1 MDFVRPVE
9 ALIPGVQGRILA
21 VLAETTA
28 DLNLRTI
35 ALLSDT
41 SVAQVSRVLP
51 DLVSLGLVERQE
63 APPSALF
70 RLVREHV
77 AVDTLHLLARVRD
90 RMVGRME
97 RIASELPVAPV
108 SVIVFG
114 SFARGEAD
122 EKSDI
127 DTVFV
132 RPADIDESDE
142 EWSASVQ
149 RWRDSVARVSGNR
162 VEVLEVAASDIAGR
176 LGSRQ
181 QLWTDIKA
189 DGFVVNGLSL
199 KELERPDDD

>member
-1 MDFVRPVE
+1 MDFVRPIE

-35 ALLSDT
+35 ARLSDT
-41 SVAQVSRVLP
+41 SVAQASRVLP
-51 DLVSLGLVERQE
+51 DLVSLGLVDRRE

-77 AVDTLHLLARVRD
+77 AVDALLLVARARD
-90 RMVGRME
+90 RMME
-97 RIASELPVAPV
+97 RMKTMTAQLPVAPL

-127 DTVFV
+127 DVLLV
-132 RPADIDESDE
+132 RPADVDESDE
-142 EWSASVQ
+142 RWSASVQ
-149 RWRDSVARVSGNR
+149 LWRDSVGQMSGNR
-162 VEVLEVAASDIAGR
+162 VEVLEVPAAGVASR
-176 LGSRQ
+176 LESRQ
-181 QLWTDIKA
+181 QVWRDIKTEGLA
-189 DGFVVNGLSL
+189 VYGLSL
-199 KELERPDDD
+199 EELVQTGDG